1 VTLEL
6 GRQLLFVG
14 LSSVNVVTVHL
25 EIIPKLL
32 EEQFTKTESQK
43 DLSEFV
49 QVAETEIHLLELL

>member
-49 QVAETEIHLLELL
+49 QVAETELHLLELL